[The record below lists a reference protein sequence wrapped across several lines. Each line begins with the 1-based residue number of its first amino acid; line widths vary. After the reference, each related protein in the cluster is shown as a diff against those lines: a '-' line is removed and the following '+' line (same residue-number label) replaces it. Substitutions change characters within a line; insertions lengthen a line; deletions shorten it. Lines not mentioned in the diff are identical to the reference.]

1 MKVLITGAT
10 GLVGSEIVRQC
21 HDNGYDVNYLTT
33 SKHKIVSKNNYQGFF
48 WDPSKN
54 QIDANCFNGVSV
66 IINLAG
72 ASISK
77 KWTAAYKKEVLNS
90 RIDSLRTLYGVLENG
105 TYEEV
110 KSFVSASAIGI
121 YPTSQGNYYDESCE
135 QVDDSFLG
143 EVVAK
148 WEKEIDTFKT
158 LNLNVAKVRVG
169 LVMSNRGG
177 ALPEIAKPVKYGLG
191 AAFGTGNQWQSWI
204 HITDLAKMFLFLGEN
219 KITGVYNGVAP
230 NPVSNT
236 KLVKEIAKALQ
247 KPFFLPNIPKFVMK
261 TILGEMSYIL
271 FASQRVSSKKIEEEG
286 FNFRF
291 RNICSALEDIY
302 ALNDF
307 CAPKEATMEK
317 KYAS

>member
-1 MKVLITGAT
+1 
-10 GLVGSEIVRQC
+10 
-21 HDNGYDVNYLTT
+21 
-33 SKHKIVSKNNYQGFF
+33 
-48 WDPSKN
+48 
-54 QIDANCFNGVSV
+54 
-66 IINLAG
+66 
-72 ASISK
+72 
-77 KWTAAYKKEVLNS
+77 
-90 RIDSLRTLYGVLENG
+90 
-105 TYEEV
+105 
-110 KSFVSASAIGI
+110 
-121 YPTSQGNYYDESCE
+121 
-135 QVDDSFLG
+135 
-143 EVVAK
+143 
-148 WEKEIDTFKT
+148 
-158 LNLNVAKVRVG
+158 
-169 LVMSNRGG
+169 
-177 ALPEIAKPVKYGLG
+177 
-191 AAFGTGNQWQSWI
+191 
-204 HITDLAKMFLFLGEN
+204 MFLFLGEN

>member
-1 MKVLITGAT
+1 
-10 GLVGSEIVRQC
+10 
-21 HDNGYDVNYLTT
+21 
-33 SKHKIVSKNNYQGFF
+33 
-48 WDPSKN
+48 
-54 QIDANCFNGVSV
+54 
-66 IINLAG
+66 
-72 ASISK
+72 
-77 KWTAAYKKEVLNS
+77 
-90 RIDSLRTLYGVLENG
+90 LYGALENG

-169 LVMSNRGG
+169 LVMSNSGG